1 MISLILNFTII
12 PTPNKYY
19 ASIKKGKQINEGDNS
34 NLFIDIYLIIDRELF
49 ILIIQLQQQQ
59 IHNK

>member
-1 MISLILNFTII
+1 MH
-12 PTPNKYY
+12 
-19 ASIKKGKQINEGDNS
+19 SIKKGKQINEGDNS